1 MSYSFGTQDTITN
14 ISRSTT
20 ADGDALND
28 KVVLPL
34 SSRDATILS
43 DVNTTYDIADD
54 VITTV
59 NAYSA
64 SWLISKVSGFSA
76 ISVSSTYDGTKT
88 KLTGASK
95 FSKELEI
102 TTKPDNLFTAY
113 PSDNTIV
120 FSAKDLA
127 ADSSFSSNYKFFK
140 QAHSNGLSVP
150 DSVALPILN
159 YDKGTNTVSDHSF
172 RYGNEFKTDA
182 SVTVSSVKCQLD
194 GPCYAANYN
203 ALQQSISMIPVSV
216 TTSSLGLMH
225 NGEYPYLRSYTVTFH
240 TEDVVTKED
249 ASSTTVSDE
258 VFCTINA
265 DFSKGD
271 IMIIPHNAALI
282 SKSAS
287 FIVVDPPPDLKT
299 QLYDAFAE
307 DKSKMVIDVD
317 LTKPYDMGTLLRY
330 EYPISVKTNSKT
342 LKLKVYNTETPVAKP
357 YSQSEHYYPL
367 TVATVMLPST
377 ISNKSISIK
386 GWNIA
391 TNCSLGHRFSNAT
404 VSSMALFE
412 SSADNSS
419 IAIYNSSASKSAFA
433 HDYSTAS
440 DASIACI
447 TGYATMSSFA
457 SYNCLAE
464 NKSIAVLTAE
474 AKNSSIAML
483 YDGVQKPLAY
493 NYSIA
498 IKGSKA
504 CATYDTQRMYNV
516 ALLTSHNYGRSY
528 DFVAVSSE
536 SLNDWCYDVV
546 FSKTSY
552 GNNDANY
559 TKCLAAVYSEA
570 EYGGLALTNSTAWHS
585 ASAAVSIT
593 NSLAEHYCAESI
605 AICNASAKGGSNHAL
620 AMVNSI
626 AEATSP
632 SAISLVDSTCTG
644 IGTLALAAVNST
656 AADGSISAVAL
667 VNSITHH
674 TSNGSIA
681 IINSTAKGCGVS
693 IINSDNL
700 QKIGDSFRSIT
711 IDSEMTYGSSSLNW
725 RYKST
730 ADYGFYADANG
741 VVNGVTIKNVA
752 GSTISK
758 SDMKTRTLYLAKL

>member
-59 NAYSA
+59 NAYSD
-64 SWLISKVSGFSA
+64 SWLNSKVSGFSA
-76 ISVSSTYDGTKT
+76 ISVSSTYDGSKT

-203 ALQQSISMIPVSV
+203 TSQQSISMIPVSV

-225 NGEYPYLRSYTVTFH
+225 NDEYPHLRSYTVTFH
-240 TEDVVTKED
+240 TEDVVPKED
-249 ASSTTVSDE
+249 ASPTTVSDE
-258 VFCTINA
+258 VFCTISA

-271 IMIIPHNAALI
+271 IMIIPQYATFIN
-282 SKSAS
+282 KSAS
-287 FIVVDPPPDLKT
+287 FIVVDPPSDLKT
-299 QLYDAFAE
+299 QLYDAFAK

-317 LTKPYDMGTLLRY
+317 LTKPYDIGTLFENKY
-330 EYPISVKTNSKT
+330 HISVKTNSKT

-357 YSQSEHYYPL
+357 YSQSELVDYYHL

-386 GWNIA
+386 GWNVA

-419 IAIYNSSASKSAFA
+419 ISIYNSSASKSAFA

-457 SYNCLAE
+457 SYNCLAV

-483 YDGVQKPLAY
+483 HDGVQKPLAY

-504 CATYDTQRMYNV
+504 CVTYDKQHMYNV
-516 ALLTSHNYGRSY
+516 ALLTSHNSGHSY

-552 GNNDANY
+552 GYNDANY

-570 EYGGLALTNSTAWHS
+570 EYGGLALTNSIAWAS
-585 ASAAVSIT
+585 ARAAVSIT
-593 NSLAEHYCAESI
+593 NSLAGNSCAESI
-605 AICNASAKGGSNHAL
+605 AICNASANGGSNHAL

-626 AEATSP
+626 AGDTSP
-632 SAISLVDSTCTG
+632 SAISLVDSICNRYRRIG
-644 IGTLALAAVNST
+644 ISRR
-656 AADGSISAVAL
+656 
-667 VNSITHH
+667 
-674 TSNGSIA
+674 
-681 IINSTAKGCGVS
+681 
-693 IINSDNL
+693 
-700 QKIGDSFRSIT
+700 QF
-711 IDSEMTYGSSSLNW
+711 YG
-725 RYKST
+725 Y
-730 ADYGFYADANG
+730 
-741 VVNGVTIKNVA
+741 
-752 GSTISK
+752 
-758 SDMKTRTLYLAKL
+758 